1 MTENNVSRETL
12 EDEPTGETDETTET
26 ADETT
31 EPEEPA
37 ASKTEENDTENNENS
52 GGDKIAEVRREAA
65 GYRKRLR
72 ETETQ
77 LQQVQS
83 ELFHARVA
91 ATGKLADP
99 SDMPVDVELL
109 AGGLDDAIDELLQ
122 AKPHL
127 KARAFGDIRQGE
139 RGERAAVSLADILRA
154 NA

>member
-26 ADETT
+26 AEETT
-31 EPEEPA
+31 ESEEPA
-37 ASKTEENDTENNENS
+37 ASSTTESEPRGDENS
-52 GGDKIAEVRREAA
+52 SDQLTEVRREAA

-72 ETETQ
+72 ETETE

-139 RGERAAVSLADILRA
+139 RGERAAVSLADILRT

>member
-31 EPEEPA
+31 ESEEPA
-37 ASKTEENDTENNENS
+37 ASSTTESEHRGDENS
-52 GGDKIAEVRREAA
+52 SDHLTEVRREAA

-77 LQQVQS
+77 LQQVQA

-127 KARAFGDIRQGE
+127 KARSFGDIRQGE
-139 RGERAAVSLADILRA
+139 RGERAAVSLADILRT

>member
-26 ADETT
+26 AEETT
-31 EPEEPA
+31 ESEEPA
-37 ASKTEENDTENNENS
+37 ASSTTESEPRGDENS
-52 GGDKIAEVRREAA
+52 SDQLAEVRREAA

-72 ETETQ
+72 ETETE

-139 RGERAAVSLADILRA
+139 RGERAAVSLADILRT

>member
-26 ADETT
+26 AEEAT
-31 EPEEPA
+31 ESEEPA
-37 ASKTEENDTENNENS
+37 ASSTTESEPRGDENS
-52 GGDKIAEVRREAA
+52 SDQLAEVRREAA

-72 ETETQ
+72 ETETE

-127 KARAFGDIRQGE
+127 KARTFGDIRQGE
-139 RGERAAVSLADILRA
+139 RGERAAVSLADILRT

>member
-26 ADETT
+26 AEETT
-31 EPEEPA
+31 ESEEPA
-37 ASKTEENDTENNENS
+37 ASSTTESEPRGDENRSDQLT
-52 GGDKIAEVRREAA
+52 EVRREAA

-72 ETETQ
+72 ETETE

-139 RGERAAVSLADILRA
+139 RGERAAVSLADILRT